1 MAELSAVVY
10 VVDDDQGMCQALAS
24 LFRSVGLRAQTFGS
38 AREFL
43 DASPNDAPGCMV
55 LDVQLPGLSGLDL
68 QKELTDRGFRIPI
81 IFITGHAD
89 VPIAVQAMKAGAFEF
104 LTKPCREQD
113 LLDAVQSA
121 IDRDRAARQDFAHM
135 ANLRARYEKV
145 TPREREVM
153 QLVVTGMLNK
163 QIAAELG
170 TSEVT
175 TKLHRGRVMH
185 KMGAESVADLVRM
198 ADKISSLGRI
208 RRAGGTVV
216 IETPLVTRH
225 HTQV

>member
-10 VVDDDQGMCQALAS
+10 VVDDDQGICQALAS
-24 LFRSVGLRAQTFGS
+24 LFRSVGLRSQTFGS

-43 DASPNDAPGCMV
+43 DASLSDAPGCMV
-55 LDVQLPGLSGLDL
+55 LDVRLPGLSGLDL
-68 QKELTDRGFRIPI
+68 QQELTDRGSQIPI

-89 VPIAVQAMKAGAFEF
+89 VPSTVRAMKAGAVEF

-121 IDRDRAARQDFAHM
+121 IDRDRSARQDLAHM

-175 TKLHRGRVMH
+175 VKLHRGRVMH
-185 KMGAESVADLVRM
+185 KMEADSVAALVRM
-198 ADKISSLGRI
+198 SDRIGSVDRI
-208 RRAGGTVV
+208 RRAGSSV
-216 IETPLVTRH
+216 L
-225 HTQV
+225 

>member
-24 LFRSVGLRAQTFGS
+24 LFRSVGLRAQTFAS
-38 AREFL
+38 ARELL
-43 DASPNDAPGCMV
+43 DASLSDAPGCMV
-55 LDVQLPGLSGLDL
+55 LDVRLPGLSGLDL
-68 QKELTDRGFRIPI
+68 QQELTDRGFQIPI

-89 VPIAVQAMKAGAFEF
+89 VPMTVQAMKAGAVEF
-104 LTKPCREQD
+104 LTKPFSDQD
-113 LLDAVQSA
+113 LLNAVQSA
-121 IDRDRAARQDFAHM
+121 VDRDRAARQDLAHV
-135 ANLRARYEKV
+135 ANLRARYETL

-153 QLVVTGMLNK
+153 LLVVTGMLNK

-175 TKLHRGRVMH
+175 VKLHRGRVMH

-198 ADKISSLGRI
+198 ADRLGPRGKT
-208 RRAGGTVV
+208 RRAG
-216 IETPLVTRH
+216 
-225 HTQV
+225 

>member
-43 DASPNDAPGCMV
+43 DASLSDAPGCMV

-68 QKELTDRGFRIPI
+68 QQELTDRGFQIPI

-89 VPIAVQAMKAGAFEF
+89 VPMTVQAMKAGAVEF
-104 LTKPCREQD
+104 LTKPFSDQD
-113 LLDAVQSA
+113 LLNAVQSA
-121 IDRDRAARQDFAHM
+121 VDRDRAARQDLAHV
-135 ANLRARYEKV
+135 ANLRARYETL

-153 QLVVTGMLNK
+153 LLVVTGMLNK

-170 TSEVT
+170 ASEVT
-175 TKLHRGRVMH
+175 VKLHRGRVMH

-198 ADKISSLGRI
+198 ADRLGPRGKT
-208 RRAGGTVV
+208 RRAG
-216 IETPLVTRH
+216 
-225 HTQV
+225 

>member
-43 DASPNDAPGCMV
+43 DASLTDAPGCMV
-55 LDVQLPGLSGLDL
+55 LDVRLPGLSGLDL
-68 QKELTDRGFRIPI
+68 QQELTDRGFQIPI

-89 VPIAVQAMKAGAFEF
+89 VPTIVRAMKAGAVEF

-121 IDRDRAARQDFAHM
+121 IDRDRAARQDLAHL

-163 QIAAELG
+163 QIAAELDR
-170 TSEVT
+170 SEVT
-175 TKLHRGRVMH
+175 VKLHRGRVMH

-198 ADKISSLGRI
+198 ADKIGSPGRI
-208 RRAGGTVV
+208 TRSGGTVA
-216 IETPLVTRH
+216 IATPLVTRH

>member
-1 MAELSAVVY
+1 MMAELSAVVY
-10 VVDDDQGMCQALAS
+10 VVDDDQGLCEALAS

-43 DASPNDAPGCMV
+43 NASLGDAPGCML
-55 LDVQLPGLSGLDL
+55 LDVRLPGLSGLDL

-104 LTKPCREQD
+104 LTKPFGEQD
-113 LLDAVQSA
+113 LFEAVQSA
-121 IDRDRAARQDFAHM
+121 VDRDRAERQDLAHL
-135 ANLRARYEKV
+135 ANLRARYETV

-163 QIAAELG
+163 QIAGELG

-175 TKLHRGRVMH
+175 VKLHRGRVMH
-185 KMGAESVADLVRM
+185 KMGAESVAELVRM
-198 ADKISSLGRI
+198 ADRISPVGRM
-208 RRAGGTVV
+208 RRAA
-216 IETPLVTRH
+216 
-225 HTQV
+225 

>member
-10 VVDDDQGMCQALAS
+10 VVDDDRGMCQALSS

-43 DASPNDAPGCMV
+43 VASLSDAPGCMV
-55 LDVQLPGLSGLDL
+55 LDVRLPGLSGLEL
-68 QKELTDRGFRIPI
+68 QKELADRGFPIPI

-104 LTKPCREQD
+104 LTKPFDEQD
-113 LLDAVQSA
+113 LLVAVQSA
-121 IDRDRAARQDFAHM
+121 LDRDRVAQQDLAHL
-135 ANLRARYEKV
+135 ANLRARYETV

-153 QLVVTGMLNK
+153 LLVVTGMLNK

-175 TKLHRGRVMH
+175 VKLHRGRVMH
-185 KMGAESVADLVRM
+185 KMGAESVAGLVRM
-198 ADKISSLGRI
+198 ADRISPVGRI
-208 RRAGGTVV
+208 RRAA
-216 IETPLVTRH
+216 
-225 HTQV
+225 

>member
-10 VVDDDQGMCQALAS
+10 VVDDDHGICQALGS

-43 DASPNDAPGCMV
+43 DASLSDAPGCMV
-55 LDVQLPGLSGLDL
+55 LDVRLPGLSGLDL
-68 QKELTDRGFRIPI
+68 QQELTDRGIQIPI
-81 IFITGHAD
+81 IFMTGHAD
-89 VPIAVQAMKAGAFEF
+89 VPTTVRAMKAGAVEF

-121 IDRDRAARQDFAHM
+121 LDRDRAARQDLARM
-135 ANLRARYEKV
+135 ANLRTRYEKV

-175 TKLHRGRVMH
+175 VKLHRGRAMH
-185 KMGAESVADLVRM
+185 KMKAESVADLVRM
-198 ADKISSLGRI
+198 ADKIGSLGTI

-216 IETPLVTRH
+216 IQTQLVTRH

>member
-10 VVDDDQGMCQALAS
+10 VVDDDQGMCQALSS

-43 DASPNDAPGCMV
+43 DASLNDAPGCMV
-55 LDVQLPGLSGLDL
+55 LDVQLPGLSGLNL

-104 LTKPCREQD
+104 LTKPFGEED
-113 LLDAVQSA
+113 LFEAVQSA
-121 IDRDRAARQDFAHM
+121 VDRDRAERQDLAHL
-135 ANLRARYEKV
+135 AVLRARYETV

-163 QIAAELG
+163 QIAGELG

-175 TKLHRGRVMH
+175 VKLHRGRVMH
-185 KMGAESVADLVRM
+185 KMGAGSVAELVRM
-198 ADKISSLGRI
+198 ADRISPVGRI
-208 RRAGGTVV
+208 RRAA
-216 IETPLVTRH
+216 
-225 HTQV
+225 